1 MTYRFDQADNTN
13 SGHPLRFY
21 LDAAKTTQYTTGV
34 TNSGTPGSSGA
45 YTQIV
50 VTDATPPCLYYQCS
64 AHAYMGSV
72 SSSLTE
78 GTTDHLTEG
87 STNLYYTDARVNAH
101 LNVSGASSGQILS
114 WNGSDYAWV
123 ADQTGGGGSSLT
135 VQDEG
140 SALST
145 AATTLNFVGAGVTA
159 SGTGATKTITISGG
173 GSSSLSVKDEG
184 SALSTAATTLNF
196 VGAVVTATGS
206 GAEKTITISGTG
218 STTSYTPAPKYARLT
233 LTSDQSLGS
242 SSGTTTITNFNT
254 RAVDTSD
261 SNALTSTLGDGK
273 FIIPAGV
280 SKIKL
285 RASLETSGSTD
296 QVVMKFLKNGSN
308 LPKTNL
314 NSINRW

>member
-1 MTYRFDQADNTN
+1 
-13 SGHPLRFY
+13 
-21 LDAAKTTQYTTGV
+21 
-34 TNSGTPGSSGA
+34 
-45 YTQIV
+45 
-50 VTDATPPCLYYQCS
+50 
-64 AHAYMGSV
+64 MGSV
-72 SSSLTE
+72 ANALGK

-196 VGAVVTATGS
+196 VGAGVTATGS

-218 STTSYTPAPKYARLT
+218 STTAYTYCTKVCTINSYK
-233 LTSDQSLGS
+233 
-242 SSGTTTITNFNT
+242 
-254 RAVDTSD
+254 
-261 SNALTSTLGDGK
+261 
-273 FIIPAGV
+273 
-280 SKIKL
+280 
-285 RASLETSGSTD
+285 
-296 QVVMKFLKNGSN
+296 
-308 LPKTNL
+308 
-314 NSINRW
+314 